1 MSEVNKEQVLEA
13 LGWGAAPAPA
23 ENPEAVPSAD
33 VKPVETPVATQE
45 PVPAPAEWNKADK
58 DVDVTKLSTQIEN
71 LNKAL
76 AEEREMRKEKEK
88 EVEETKTILDRMK
101 WVFAPEPEPVAP
113 TEPQYMTPE
122 QVEQFI
128 AKREEEKKVA
138 DAQETYKANLRQQ
151 VEKLTSEW
159 NGENWKPKYDDE
171 EVFAWQVK
179 NNKAH
184 LEPEEAFKL
193 MKADDIADY
202 KAKQILE
209 KRPNPTNQEQPSWVS
224 SEHQP
229 QPITPKTAEELKA
242 AIMEALS
249 SPEM

>member
-23 ENPEAVPSAD
+23 ENPEDVPSAD
-33 VKPVETPVATQE
+33 VKPAETPVKQE
-45 PVPAPAEWNKADK
+45 ETPAPEVPADKA
-58 DVDVTKLSTQIEN
+58 VDVTKLSTQIEN

-76 AEEREMRKEKEK
+76 SEERELRKTKEK

-101 WVFAPEPEPVAP
+101 WIFVPNEEPVTP
-113 TEPQYMTPE
+113 KEPQYMTPE
-122 QVEQFI
+122 QVEEFI
-128 AKREEEKKVA
+128 AKREEEKNA
-138 DAQETYKANLRQQ
+138 IAAQESYKANLRQQ

-159 NGENWKPKYDDE
+159 NGENWKPKYEDE

-179 NNKAH
+179 NKKEH

-193 MKADDIADY
+193 MKADDIADW
-202 KAKQILE
+202 KAKEILSR
-209 KRPNPTNQEQPSWVS
+209 KPNPTNQEQPSWVS

-229 QPITPKTAEELKA
+229 QPQTPKTAEELKA

-249 SPEM
+249 SQEM